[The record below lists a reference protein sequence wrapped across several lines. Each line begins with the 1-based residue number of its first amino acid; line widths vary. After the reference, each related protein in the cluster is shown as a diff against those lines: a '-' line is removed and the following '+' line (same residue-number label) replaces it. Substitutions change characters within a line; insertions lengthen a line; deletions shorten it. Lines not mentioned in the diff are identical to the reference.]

1 MIPGSVFLKLC
12 SVVVPRF
19 DRADWLREWEAELF
33 YSWGLDGRCRRS
45 RVSTYLRCFG
55 ALEDAFWLRIRR
67 RDRSMILQD
76 IRYAIRSF
84 AMNPGFTFVVLLTLT
99 LGIGA
104 NTAIFTL
111 VDAVLLRPLPVH
123 EPGELADIYTSC
135 RRGFLYCTSSYP
147 DYLDYRDHNR
157 TFSDMAAFAGST
169 VTLDD
174 GDGTQLVGAMLVT
187 GNYFP
192 TLGVNASQGRVILPD
207 DNRLGDPR
215 AVLVLS
221 HGVWANDFGEDP
233 AVLGRD
239 VRLNG
244 RPFTVIGV
252 APEGFRGTRLNQ
264 SPELWIPFAA
274 RQLLTTTSPSGGERS
289 GVEDDPLFQRNT
301 RWIGGTIGR
310 RLPGVTVEQARAD
323 MISVSDG
330 LQEQYPSRDGRTIT
344 TEATRA
350 FTLPAA
356 STGADIV
363 RFVTLLM
370 VAVSAALLIAC
381 ANIANLLLARATARR
396 REIGLR
402 IALGAG
408 RGRLVRQ
415 LLTESVL
422 LSVVGAVAGLAVAS
436 VALNFLSGYALPGF
450 VSIGSLELSLDGRVL
465 AFTGAVALFTGL
477 LFGVAPALQ
486 TTNPNLTAALK
497 EQTSDAR
504 VGGVMRT
511 RGVLL
516 TIQTAMALVLLVGA
530 GLFVRSLQNGLDAD
544 LGFETRSLAMASFD
558 LARRNYSE
566 PAALR
571 FVQDLGD
578 RSAQLPGTVNVTSAV
593 YPPLTLGSSGFF
605 IAIDGY
611 TPADG
616 EELRIEANWVGPD
629 YFRTLRIPLISG
641 RDITEQDRVGAPYVA
656 VINETMA
663 KRWWPGEDP
672 VGRAFQM
679 NSDGSGPEV
688 LIVGYAKDVKDGL
701 SQDPEPFVYYPMAQH
716 MGRAISQLNLLVATD
731 NDPVNVL
738 PTLRQH
744 LRELDPDLAVPELTT
759 LQNRFADFLMPQR
772 MGTTLLSTLG
782 GLTVLLA
789 VIGISGVVAYTVN
802 QRRREIG
809 IRLALGAAQSH
820 VLNVIVRGAV
830 IPVAV
835 GLGIGLVAAFGL
847 TRLITNFM
855 FGVEPNDPVTFVTV
869 PVLMA
874 GVALM
879 AAYLPARRA
888 TKVNPTEALKSE

>member
-1 MIPGSVFLKLC
+1 MIPGYPLLWLVSL
-12 SVVVPRF
+12 VVPSHTRPE
-19 DRADWLREWEAELF
+19 WLKEWKAEL
-33 YSWGLDGRCRRS
+33 YYTWGLDGPRRRW
-45 RVSTYLRCFG
+45 RVSAYLRCLG
-55 ALEDAFWLRIRR
+55 ALEDALWLRIRR
-67 RDRSMILQD
+67 RDRGMLLQD

-84 AMNPGFTFVVLLTLT
+84 AKSPGFTVVVLLTLA

-104 NTAIFTL
+104 NTAIFTM

-123 EPGELADIYTSC
+123 EPAELADIYTTC
-135 RRGFLYCTSSYP
+135 RRGFPYCSSSYP
-147 DYLDYRDHNR
+147 DYLDYRDRNH
-157 TFSDMAAFAGST
+157 TFSDMAAFDGNT
-169 VTLDD
+169 VTLDA

-187 GNYFP
+187 GNYFS
-192 TLGVNASQGRVILPD
+192 TLGVNAAQGRVILPD

-233 AVLGRD
+233 AVMGRD

-244 RPFTVIGV
+244 TPFTVIGV
-252 APEGFRGTRLNQ
+252 APEAFRGTRLNQ
-264 SPELWIPFAA
+264 SPDLWIPFAT
-274 RQLLTTTSPSGGERS
+274 LPVITNTMPSGGERNQS
-289 GVEDDPLFQRNT
+289 DGNPLVQRNT
-301 RWIGGTIGR
+301 RWITGTIGR
-310 RLPGVTVEQARAD
+310 RRPGVTIEQARAD

-330 LQEQYPSRDGRTIT
+330 LQEEYPSRDGRTIT

-370 VAVSAALLIAC
+370 VAVSAALLIAV

-422 LSVVGAVAGLAVAS
+422 LSVVGAAAGLAVAS
-436 VALNFLSGYALPGF
+436 VALDFLSGYALPGF

-465 AFTGAVALFTGL
+465 AFTGIVALIAGL

-497 EQTSDAR
+497 GQSSDAR

-530 GLFVRSLQNGLDAD
+530 GLFVRSLKNGLDAD
-544 LGFETRSLAMASFD
+544 LGFETRSLAMASFN
-558 LARRNYSE
+558 LARRDYTES
-566 PAALR
+566 AALR

-578 RSAQLPGTVNVTSAV
+578 RAAQLPGTVNVTSAV

-605 IAIDGY
+605 IAVDGY

-629 YFRTLRIPLISG
+629 YFRTLGIPLISG
-641 RDITEQDRVGAPYVA
+641 RDITEQDRVGTPYVA

-663 KRWWPGEDP
+663 KRWWLGQDP
-672 VGRAFQM
+672 VGRTFQM
-679 NSDGSGPEV
+679 NRDGSGPEV
-688 LIVGYAKDVKDGL
+688 LVVGYAKDVKDGL
-701 SQDPEPFVYYPMAQH
+701 SQDPEPFVYYAMAQH
-716 MGRAISQLNLLVATD
+716 MGRALSGINLLVATVA
-731 NDPVNVL
+731 DPVNVL

-744 LRELDPDLAVPELTT
+744 LRELDPNLAVPELTT

-782 GLTVLLA
+782 GMTVLLA

-820 VLNVIVRGAV
+820 VLNVIVRGAL
-830 IPVAV
+830 IPVGL
-835 GLGIGLVAAFGL
+835 GLGIGLIAAFGV
-847 TRLITNFM
+847 TRLISNFM
-855 FGVEPNDPVTFVTV
+855 FGIAPTDPLTFVMV
-869 PVLMA
+869 PLALA
-874 GVALM
+874 GVAVA
-879 AAYLPARRA
+879 AAYVPARRA
-888 TKVNPTEALKSE
+888 TSVNPTEALRSE